1 MWEGV
6 SLELDGTTIYG
17 SCIGFAGY
25 GSVAQKGYI
34 NQDDKGVHIT
44 GNTDSGYGNAAFYIK
59 LDNGIPDDLTRASAV
74 SFLMFLLKGGSG
86 ADFDHTQA
94 GQSYGQ
100 R

>member
-1 MWEGV
+1 MGERV

-44 GNTDSGYGNAAFYIK
+44 GNTDSGYGNAAFI
-59 LDNGIPDDLTRASAV
+59 
-74 SFLMFLLKGGSG
+74 
-86 ADFDHTQA
+86 
-94 GQSYGQ
+94 
-100 R
+100 